1 MSDKFTSLTPELYR
15 YMLDSSWHPDEIE
28 QQLIARTVE
37 IGDEAAMQ
45 TAPDQAALLAM
56 FIRMLGARNVAEIG
70 TFTGLSALAM
80 ARALP
85 PDGRLLCCD
94 VNAEWVNVG
103 RPYWERAGVSRKIEV
118 AIGPALQTLR
128 ALPADTVFDLSY
140 IDADKES
147 YIDYYEELLSR
158 TRSGGIVALD
168 NVLWGGSVV
177 DTTNTSRSTESIR
190 AVNIHIAADER
201 VDRVM
206 LSIGDGLTIAMKR

>member
-1 MSDKFTSLTPELYR
+1 MNDKFTSLTPELYR
-15 YMLDSSWHPDEIE
+15 YMLDSFWHPDDIE
-28 QQLIARTVE
+28 QELIARTAA
-37 IGDEAAMQ
+37 IGQEAAMQ

-56 FIRMLGARNVAEIG
+56 FIRMLGARNVAEVG

-94 VNAEWVNVG
+94 VSSEWVDIG
-103 RPYWERAGVSRKIEV
+103 RPYWDRAGVSHRIDV
-118 AIGPALQTLR
+118 VIGPALNTLR
-128 ALPADTVFDLSY
+128 ALPTDTVFDLSY

-147 YIDYYEELLSR
+147 YLDYYEELLSR

-177 DTTNTSRSTESIR
+177 DAANTDRSTESIR
-190 AVNIHIAADER
+190 AVNTHIGADNR
-201 VDRVM
+201 VETVM